1 MVAACAGSALAGPN
15 SEVEPNNLLPGVAPS
30 AGTAL
35 SPGGAIQ
42 GSITPGDT
50 DFIRVTVPAVE
61 PSGSLAATRRV
72 FEVSAT
78 GDVTLDLIEPS
89 TGRILASS
97 DDAPDGVAGGGPG
110 SARCA
115 FEMLEPESVATEW
128 TLAVRGFWPDAQFDY
143 EVRYA
148 VEPVTLAS
156 AITVQPAVQSYVI
169 DSIEPAQSRWYA
181 LTLNDAGWL
190 RITVQPSG
198 MLPPDLA
205 FTVLDASGQ
214 CLAFLDDIH
223 DASIDYWQSPDSTLL
238 GTVYVVVAPVS
249 MRTPLGVLP
258 PEPGSTPLTL
268 WDRQGVGLGER
279 AGWLYI
285 AEPGGF
291 ARVPGGSFRIDFEYG
306 LPPQPCLAD
315 IDQNGGIDGGDL
327 AAFFELFEAGDSA
340 ADLDFNGGVDGGD
353 LAVFFEHFES
363 GC

>member
-1 MVAACAGSALAGPN
+1 M
-15 SEVEPNNLLPGVAPS
+15 LPGEAPT

-35 SPGGAIQ
+35 APGGAIQ

-50 DFIRVTVPAVE
+50 DLIRVTVPAVE
-61 PSGSLAATRRV
+61 APGSRAVTRRV

-97 DDAPDGVAGGGPG
+97 DDAPGGVAGGGPG

-115 FEMLEPESVATEW
+115 FDLLEPESVATEW

-148 VEPVTLAS
+148 VEAVTPPN
-156 AITVQPAVQSYVI
+156 AITVQPAVQSFVI
-169 DSIEPAQSRWYA
+169 DTIGPAQSRWYA

-198 MLPPDLA
+198 MLAPDLA
-205 FTVLDASGQ
+205 FAVLDASGQ
-214 CLAFLDDIH
+214 CLAFLDDIY
-223 DASIDYWQSPDSTLL
+223 DASIDYWQSPEPTLL
-238 GTVYVVVAPVS
+238 GTIYVVVAPAS
-249 MRTPLGVLP
+249 MRTALGVPP
-258 PEPGSTPLTL
+258 PEPGSPTLTL

-279 AGWLYI
+279 AGWLFV
-285 AEPGGF
+285 AEPGGYT
-291 ARVPGGSFRIDFEYG
+291 RVPGGSYRIDFEYG

-327 AAFFELFEAGDSA
+327 GAFFALFEAGDSD

-353 LAVFFEHFES
+353 LAVFFEHFEG